1 MRSRGTRAAA
11 RSVPGGWARRA
22 CAAALAALLGLLAAV
37 APAAPAA
44 AHAVL
49 VGTDPA
55 DGAVLTTAPAE
66 VTLTFN
72 EPVTVRAGGVRL
84 LDAAGEELSTDTRS
98 VDTTVVLTVPPDLA
112 GGTYIV
118 AFRVISADSHPV
130 SGGFSFAVGAP
141 SSAAV
146 AVPESRPTRALDLL
160 RQGAEA
166 AAYLGLLVGAGLLV
180 FLLVLLRAE
189 APVLRRRLLRLA
201 GWSAGLTVLA
211 RLVLVPAVPAW
222 QDGRGLTGIVDAA
235 QWLTGLRSEEALSSV
250 LVVLGLGA
258 ALWATATVGAP
269 AIRQSAAAAAGI
281 RARPEPAAAA
291 AATPTAQGRTT
302 AATPLPESGAVGT
315 PPLSESAATE
325 ARTDVDAA
333 IAVGQPARRA
343 ALTALAFAGVA
354 LAWGAVVLVG
364 HTRTYGPAWLVVPA
378 DILHVSTAGV
388 WLAGLVALPWT
399 LSRSAD
405 LRAGA
410 AVRTVSAFSRT
421 AAVLVG
427 LLGAAGLL
435 LAWRIL
441 QSWEA
446 LWATSY
452 GLALLTKVA
461 LTVVVLVVAAHN
473 RFRLVPRVV
482 AADSDDGPAVAWRLL
497 RRTVRLEAALLVG
510 VVIAT
515 GFLVTQSPVTEPTP
529 RPATDAAAGPIV
541 VEAPLGS
548 GRAVARFTPGE
559 VGANAME
566 LELVDAAGQPVVPV
580 ADPKLTVLLPAMDIG
595 PLERTLASTGPGRY
609 EAVVDLPLAGSWVVQ
624 ASVRTSKYENP
635 IARFTVDVR

>member
-11 RSVPGGWARRA
+11 RTASGGWARRA
-22 CAAALAALLGLLAAV
+22 CAAALAGLLGLCAAV
-37 APAAPAA
+37 VPAAPAA

-49 VGTDPA
+49 LGTDPA
-55 DGAVLTTAPAE
+55 DGAVLATVPSE

-72 EPVTVRAGGVRL
+72 EPVTVRPDGVRL
-84 LDAAGEELSTDTRS
+84 LDAAGDELSTESRS

-146 AVPESRPTRALDLL
+146 VVPESRPSRALDVL
-160 RQGAEA
+160 RQAAEA
-166 AAYLGLLVGAGLLV
+166 VAYLGLLVSAGLLV
-180 FLLVLLRAE
+180 FLIVLLRAE
-189 APVLRRRLLRLA
+189 APVLRRRLLRFA

-222 QDGRGLTGIVDAA
+222 QDGRGLTGVVDAA
-235 QWLTGLRSEEALSSV
+235 QWLTGLWSEEALSSV
-250 LVVLGLGA
+250 LVVLGLSAG
-258 ALWATATVGAP
+258 LWAIATAGATTAP
-269 AIRQSAAAAAGI
+269 GSAAG
-281 RARPEPAAAA
+281 P
-291 AATPTAQGRTT
+291 
-302 AATPLPESGAVGT
+302 V
-315 PPLSESAATE
+315 
-325 ARTDVDAA
+325 
-333 IAVGQPARRA
+333 RRA
-343 ALTALAFAGVA
+343 ALTAVAFAGVA
-354 LAWGAVVLVG
+354 LAWGAVALVG

-378 DILHVSTAGV
+378 DVLHVTTAGV
-388 WLAGLVALPWT
+388 WLGGLVALPWALT
-399 LSRSAD
+399 RSAD
-405 LRAGA
+405 LGA
-410 AVRTVSAFSRT
+410 DAAARTVSAFSRT

-441 QSWEA
+441 RSWEA

-452 GLALLTKVA
+452 GVALLTKVG

-473 RFRLVPRVV
+473 RFRLVPRVL
-482 AADSDDGPAVAWRLL
+482 AAGRDGGSAVAWRLL
-497 RRTVRLEAALLVG
+497 RRTVRVEAALLVG
-510 VVIAT
+510 VVVAT
-515 GFLVTQSPVTEPTP
+515 GFLVTQSPVVEAAP
-529 RPATDAAAGPIV
+529 RPVAEAGGGPFV
-541 VEAPLGS
+541 VEAPLGP

-559 VGANAME
+559 VGVNSME

-580 ADPKLTVLLPAMDIG
+580 ADPKLTVLLPAVDIG
-595 PLERTLASTGPGRY
+595 PLERTLARTGPGRY

-624 ASVRTSKYENP
+624 ASVRTSKYESP

>member
-55 DGAVLTTAPAE
+55 DGAVLTTVPAE

-72 EPVTVRAGGVRL
+72 EPVTVRSGGVRL
-84 LDAAGEELSTDTRS
+84 LDAAGDELSTDSRS

-112 GGTYIV
+112 DGTYIV

-141 SSAAV
+141 SSATV

-166 AAYLGLLVGAGLLV
+166 VAYLGLLVGAGLLV

-222 QDGRGLTGIVDAA
+222 QDGRGLTAIFDGA

-258 ALWATATVGAP
+258 ALWATATVGAKTGP
-269 AIRQSAAAAAGI
+269 AVA
-281 RARPEPAAAA
+281 
-291 AATPTAQGRTT
+291 
-302 AATPLPESGAVGT
+302 
-315 PPLSESAATE
+315 
-325 ARTDVDAA
+325 
-333 IAVGQPARRA
+333 GQPARRA
-343 ALTALAFAGVA
+343 ALAALAFAGVA
-354 LAWGAVVLVG
+354 LAWGAVALVG

-378 DILHVSTAGV
+378 DILHVTTAGV
-388 WLAGLVALPWT
+388 WLGGLVALPWALT
-399 LSRSAD
+399 RSAD
-405 LRAGA
+405 LSADA
-410 AVRTVSAFSRT
+410 AVRTVAAFSRT

-427 LLGAAGLL
+427 LLSAAGLL
-435 LAWRIL
+435 VAWRIL
-441 QSWEA
+441 RSWEP

-452 GLALLTKVA
+452 GLALLTKVG
-461 LTVVVLVVAAHN
+461 LTIVVLVVAAHN
-473 RFRLVPRVV
+473 RFRLVPRVL
-482 AADSDDGPAVAWRLL
+482 AADRDDGSVVAWRLL
-497 RRTVRLEAALLVG
+497 RRTVRVEAVLLVG
-510 VVIAT
+510 VVVAT
-515 GFLVTQSPVTEPTP
+515 GILVTQSPVIETAPK
-529 RPATDAAAGPIV
+529 PAVEAGSGPLV

-559 VGANAME
+559 VGVNSME
-566 LELVDAAGQPVVPV
+566 LELVDADGQPVVPV
-580 ADPKLTVLLPAMDIG
+580 AEPKLTVLLPAMAVG
-595 PLERTLASTGPGRY
+595 PLERTLTPTGPGRY

-624 ASVRTSKYENP
+624 ASVRTSKYESP